1 MDNIQ
6 ILDDRRPGRFYST
19 PKLRKIK
26 PIYVLVQTCHETGV
40 PLRISTAP
48 HTKASRESLQRLADC
63 MQDAWVQ
70 TEWEECK

>member
-26 PIYVLVQTCHETGV
+26 PIYVLVAVCPETGV
-40 PLRISTAP
+40 ATRWATAP
-48 HTKASRESLQRLADC
+48 HTPADREAQQLRADRLPGAF
-63 MQDAWVQ
+63 VQ